1 MKDKFWVY
9 IVRVDQE
16 SGCTETVQMRISD
29 EEVKSLI
36 KSRKKGEIFE
46 IIRICNSQ
54 SPILVNDVISW
65 QDVYEEDTN
74 WWL

>member
-1 MKDKFWVY
+1 
-9 IVRVDQE
+9 
-16 SGCTETVQMRISD
+16 MRISD